1 MSKAFTRKGDGGLTG
16 LLGKGQYQKNS
27 PVFETLGTLDEV
39 SATLG
44 MARAV
49 IRSSELKEIL
59 LQIQRDLYKM
69 MVEISTTSEN
79 VEQFAHISDIQVRF
93 LEDKIEWMN
102 GIVELPQGFIVPGDD
117 LGGAITDLAR
127 AITRRAERKAFDL
140 AQSGNS
146 LNPNILKYLN
156 RLSSLLFVIEVF
168 EDHQMGIK
176 NISMAKDEMTHWE
189 P

>member
-1 MSKAFTRKGDGGLTG
+1 MSKAFTSKGDEGLTG
-16 LLGKGQYQKNS
+16 LLGEGQYQKNS

-69 MVEISTTSEN
+69 MAEISTTPEN
-79 VEQFAHISDIQVRF
+79 AEQFTHLTDNHIRF

-102 GIVELPQGFIVPGDD
+102 SIVELPQGFIVPGDD
-117 LGGAITDLAR
+117 LGGAIIDLAR

-140 AQSGNS
+140 AQSGN
-146 LNPNILKYLN
+146 LFNPYILKYLN
-156 RLSSLLFVIEVF
+156 RLSSLLFVIEVL

-176 NISMAKDEMTHWE
+176 NITMAKDETTHWE